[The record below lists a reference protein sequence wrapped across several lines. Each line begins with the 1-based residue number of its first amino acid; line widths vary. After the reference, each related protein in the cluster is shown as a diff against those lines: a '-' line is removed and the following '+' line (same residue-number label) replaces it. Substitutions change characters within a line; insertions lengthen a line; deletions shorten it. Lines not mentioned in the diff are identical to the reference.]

1 MPSSCSK
8 SMLKSLYAENLSYMS
23 NPRQE
28 DAHVSGT
35 ALSAPGAIRD
45 QNSDHESSDL
55 SQNVISSAANVI
67 GDDKLPVSG
76 SSRQVLGFMKTMN
89 SLFGLSCNT
98 MDSINVSQTLVEK

>member
-8 SMLKSLYAENLSYMS
+8 SMLKSLYAEIFSYMS
-23 NPRQE
+23 NQRQE
-28 DAHVSGT
+28 DAHVSGM

-67 GDDKLPVSG
+67 GNDKLLVSG
-76 SSRQVLGFMKTMN
+76 SR
-89 SLFGLSCNT
+89 
-98 MDSINVSQTLVEK
+98 